1 MKPSR
6 EPSNKG
12 IPGSLTDQKP
22 NTQPFS
28 VARLLSWILIGL
40 LATQC
45 VVVFVLLCDRNG
57 FEMSRW
63 PLGLAVVLAAG
74 STLHALSLE
83 LPWQNVALAS
93 FIIGSIS
100 SAVHWLIT
108 GFGTQPMPTPSTF
121 WPVPLV
127 WLTAILSARGAA
139 RLALARWRT
148 SPSYGLWLTALIVL
162 LVTLFAFG
170 SQYVEKT
177 SEHPMT
183 GKGAF
188 ATQWPGAIPGIALL
202 KVAATCVIALL
213 LATPS
218 LINKRPVEQAVDR
231 QPMIIYLLLN
241 AMFGLAALCQ
251 GASLAAGIIAVF
263 SCLLLPLAVLPQ
275 VKQHYSNSPP

>member
-22 NTQPFS
+22 NPQPFS

-57 FEMSRW
+57 FEMRRW

-108 GFGTQPMPTPSTF
+108 VFGTQPMPTTSTF
-121 WPVPLV
+121 W
-127 WLTAILSARGAA
+127 
-139 RLALARWRT
+139 
-148 SPSYGLWLTALIVL
+148 
-162 LVTLFAFG
+162 
-170 SQYVEKT
+170 
-177 SEHPMT
+177 
-183 GKGAF
+183 
-188 ATQWPGAIPGIALL
+188 
-202 KVAATCVIALL
+202 
-213 LATPS
+213 
-218 LINKRPVEQAVDR
+218 
-231 QPMIIYLLLN
+231 
-241 AMFGLAALCQ
+241 
-251 GASLAAGIIAVF
+251 
-263 SCLLLPLAVLPQ
+263 
-275 VKQHYSNSPP
+275 